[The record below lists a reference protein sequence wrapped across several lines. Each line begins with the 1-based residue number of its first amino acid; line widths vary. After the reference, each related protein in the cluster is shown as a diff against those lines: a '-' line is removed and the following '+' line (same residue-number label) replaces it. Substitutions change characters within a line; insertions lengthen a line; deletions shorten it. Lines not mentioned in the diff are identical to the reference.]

1 MLISADMPGSDGGL
15 RISARGLAAAVVAA
29 AIALSSI
36 VFSEPAIADAMMI
49 AVMVTVPVLGVA
61 RFGRTAVINLVIWAA
76 LVAFGLAAA
85 GVSVTVDTA
94 IKHQLVTLF
103 LAGGA
108 FVLAGYIAAD
118 PVPRITLVFW
128 CYVIACLI
136 ATVAALAGYFGIVPS
151 AYDLFT
157 NYGRARGTFK
167 DPNVYG
173 AALGPAITFAA
184 WIMLREPVK
193 RAYVAGFI
201 ALPLIIGLLVC
212 FSRGAWISTALSLA
226 ILAVLT
232 TLTSRRKTDL
242 SRLTVVGAASIG
254 VVVVALFAILQVE
267 QVRSLLTERA
277 SMDQSYD
284 VGPEGRFGGQQ
295 KARNLIL
302 ENPFGIG
309 THTFRDKYHH
319 EEPHNVYLSQFLN
332 AGWIGGMLYA
342 LSVIVTVVIGIR
354 GAMRNGALQG
364 GFMVAG
370 AAFAGVAFE
379 GFVIDSDHWRHFFIL
394 MGCVW
399 GLADAQEPDIDPSRR
414 RDDPPAVGAAEA

>member
-414 RDDPPAVGAAEA
+414 RDDPPAEGAAEA